1 MGLIGAVLALSIG
14 PLIDR
19 LGAKRMLTLGVSL
32 VGVHAFLIALTQHL
46 WQNTTYVQ
54 VMLSVWVMLLPIVM
68 VAVIALPMAI
78 CSSTISATQFAIY
91 MSVANL
97 GSAAGSQLY
106 GTVAQQSS
114 YVQSYALLG
123 TLSVVMIAALMFH
136 KHHHVE
142 SATAGKTRK
151 VARKYTVGIAGAGAG
166 SFWSGAMRCPKC
178 RADMEQVVYEG
189 TEIDRCT
196 ICNGIWFDAGEI
208 DILRDKQTAA
218 AIDIGDARTGKQSNA
233 IDRYQCPRCSGDML
247 RVVDPQQTH
256 IWYETCGSCS
266 GSFLDAGELRD
277 LSTVSIAGFFK
288 SLATPERK

>member
-1 MGLIGAVLALSIG
+1 M
-14 PLIDR
+14 
-19 LGAKRMLTLGVSL
+19 LGVAL
-32 VGVHAFLIALTQHL
+32 VGMHAFLIALTQHL

-54 VMLSVWVMLLPIVM
+54 VMLSIWVMLLPIVM

-106 GTVAQQSS
+106 GMVSEQSS

-123 TLSVVMIAALMFH
+123 TLSVVMIAALVFH
-136 KHHHVE
+136 KAHHVE
-142 SATAGKTRK
+142 SATASNTRK
-151 VARKYTVGIAGAGAG
+151 TARKYTVGIAGSGAG

-178 RADMEQVVYEG
+178 RADMEQVEYEG

-196 ICNGIWFDAGEI
+196 ICSGIWFDAGEI
-208 DILRDKQTAA
+208 DILRDRQSAA
-218 AIDIGDARTGKQSNA
+218 VLDTGDARTGKQSNA
-233 IDRYQCPRCSGDML
+233 IDRYQCPRCGGDMV

-256 IWYETCGSCS
+256 IWYETCGSCN

-277 LSTVSIAGFFK
+277 LSTVSIADFFRG
-288 SLATPERK
+288 LVTPERT